1 MTSSESPYQMSHQSG
16 CCVIALDP
24 QLNDAQWGDIAGL
37 GNQIVEDLRSRNKP
51 DLIVDLTELSY
62 MGSAMVALIV
72 RLWKAVNET
81 EGQMVVV
88 NRHEVVQEV
97 LKIAGLNKIWP
108 IVQTR
113 EEGLKKL
120 GVGRTALSKS
130 MPTLLTVLALLAA
143 IVATAL
149 VFRLPLGIN
158 PLLTPL
164 GINPLL
170 TSILQFCLAG
180 FGLIVG
186 LIGTIRG
193 EGVGRV
199 LNVLAMLA
207 SQAVIGIG
215 IVKIMGIAN

>member
-1 MTSSESPYQMSHQSG
+1 MTSSESPYLMLHQSG
-16 CCVIALDP
+16 CCIIALDP

-37 GNQIVEDLRSRNKP
+37 GNQIVDDLRSRSKP

-72 RLWKAVNET
+72 RLWKAVKET

-88 NRHEVVQEV
+88 NRHDVVREV

-120 GVGRTALSKS
+120 GVGRTVLSKS

-143 IVATAL
+143 TVATTL
-149 VFRLPLGIN
+149 VFLPLEIN
-158 PLLTPL
+158 PR
-164 GINPLL
+164 L

-193 EGVGRV
+193 EGIGRV

-207 SQAVIGIG
+207 SQAVIVLG
-215 IVKIMGIAN
+215 IVKIMAIAN